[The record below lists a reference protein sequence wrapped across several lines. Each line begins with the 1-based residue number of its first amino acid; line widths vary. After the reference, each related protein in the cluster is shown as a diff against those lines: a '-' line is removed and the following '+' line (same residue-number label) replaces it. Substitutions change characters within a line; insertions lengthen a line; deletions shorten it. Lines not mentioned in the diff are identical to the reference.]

1 MNKGRDPQKEAVKN
15 PLHNFSLR
23 YDVKKRRAVG
33 NTSMDAE
40 LSLFMTNIAKVT
52 KNSFVFDPFVGTG
65 SMLLVSY
72 FLTSTPSGFE
82 ILNYATLII
91 QNWPRVPS
99 ASVVNLLAAGG
110 IKSDTQRSFSLITFF
125 ILNVLTCLYHVNSS
139 NFFLHRTM

>member
-15 PLHNFSLR
+15 PLNIFLR

-72 FLTSTPSGFE
+72 F
-82 ILNYATLII
+82 
-91 QNWPRVPS
+91 
-99 ASVVNLLAAGG
+99 
-110 IKSDTQRSFSLITFF
+110 
-125 ILNVLTCLYHVNSS
+125 
-139 NFFLHRTM
+139 